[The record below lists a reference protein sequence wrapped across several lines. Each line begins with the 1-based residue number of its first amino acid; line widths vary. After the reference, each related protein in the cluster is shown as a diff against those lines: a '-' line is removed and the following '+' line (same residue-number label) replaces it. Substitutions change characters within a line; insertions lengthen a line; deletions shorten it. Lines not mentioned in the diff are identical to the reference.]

1 MAQTNA
7 NSKVNDSERFARVLA
22 VCALLLMATAQAGG
36 HARLLKSA
44 PADKSVVKEAPAR
57 VELWFNE
64 LLDAS
69 FNHVEVYS
77 SSEVR
82 QKQRK
87 SLVKGKPQVD
97 AKDRTHIVVELEP
110 LGPGEYYVEYR
121 VLSRD
126 GHTAPGR
133 FSFRVQP

>member
-1 MAQTNA
+1 M
-7 NSKVNDSERFARVLA
+7 L
-22 VCALLLMATAQAGG
+22 CALLLLAAAQAGG
-36 HARLLKSA
+36 HARLLKST
-44 PADKSVVKEAPAR
+44 PADKTTVKESPAR

-69 FNHVEVYS
+69 FNHIEVYRAAD
-77 SSEVR
+77 VR

-87 SLVKGKPQVD
+87 SFVKGKPQVD
-97 AKDRTHIVVELEP
+97 AKDRTHIVAELEP
-110 LGPGEYYVEYR
+110 LAPGEYYVEYR

-133 FSFRVQP
+133 FSFRVASE

>member
-1 MAQTNA
+1 VATLKS
-7 NSKVNDSERFARVLA
+7 NSEAGVRGRVIR
-22 VCALLLMATAQAGG
+22 ALLLCGLALLAAPAGG
-36 HARLLKSA
+36 HARLLRAA
-44 PADKSVVKEAPAR
+44 PADKSVVKESPAR

-64 LLDAS
+64 LLDVS
-69 FNHVEVYS
+69 FNNIEVYRAA
-77 SSEVR
+77 EVR

-87 SLVKGKPQVD
+87 NFVKSKPQVD
-97 AKDRTHIVVELEP
+97 AKDRTHIVAELEP
-110 LGPGEYYVEYR
+110 LAPGEYCVEYR